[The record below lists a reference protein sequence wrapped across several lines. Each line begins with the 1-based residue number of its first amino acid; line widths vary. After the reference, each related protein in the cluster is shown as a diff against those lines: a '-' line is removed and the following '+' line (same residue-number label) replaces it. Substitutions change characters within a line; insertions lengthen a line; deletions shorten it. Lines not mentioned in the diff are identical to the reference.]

1 MESIGDDVNPI
12 FFLQVSQ
19 DFFGVGEYVGF
30 GRSSV
35 HKIFLK
41 YCRNCF
47 GISSCMSKYPGKS
60 FFSQV
65 MLVDLAHIVPIPKLE
80 INCMEGFEKFFKG
93 GNPQVL
99 KAVNLVEFGERFGD
113 ISIVV
118 PQGVIE
124 IEEEVLVRF
133 QSGFSVG
140 TGCFGS
146 Y

>member
-1 MESIGDDVNPI
+1 MNPI
-12 FFLQVSQ
+12 FFFQVSQ
-19 DFFGVGEYVGF
+19 DFLGIGENVGL

-41 YCRNCF
+41 YCRNGCR
-47 GISSCMSKYPGKS
+47 ISSCMRKNPGKS
-60 FFSQV
+60 LLSQV

-80 INCMEGFEKFFKG
+80 VNGMEGFEKFFKG
-93 GNPQVL
+93 GNSQVL

-133 QSGFSVG
+133 QNGFSVG